1 MLTPKIIKF
10 GIIFIIAVLIS
21 PGLILNIPPLNLF
34 TRINHDSEDSSNDS
48 SDDSSEEYSIIKNT
62 FMTGKTSFSSA
73 IFHAALLMFI
83 IFLLDSFY

>member
-34 TRINHDSEDSSNDS
+34 TRINHDLEDS

-83 IFLLDSFY
+83 IFLLDCTIS

>member
-34 TRINHDSEDSSNDS
+34 TRINHDSEDS